1 MRELIAICATIFIMF
16 AAIFFI
22 KRMSENQRLVFK
34 KSEVKI
40 IEEVVDA
47 AKSPIISF

>member
-1 MRELIAICATIFIMF
+1 MKELITIGATIFVMF
-16 AAIFFI
+16 AGIFYVR
-22 KRMSENQRLVFK
+22 KMSENQRLAFK

-47 AKSPIISF
+47 VNNPIISF